1 MGRSAQKQR
10 LDTPQLHS
18 EAFLSCS
25 LRSAESPL
33 ASHIFA
39 RSHGKEKAL
48 ISFLS
53 PVWDKDHTKCKSS
66 HSMSYV
72 LTRIVQEKF
81 APVIQHRETGRTQ
94 TSYAVIA
101 YATNSNLR
109 QVRRVPQPAPVQH
122 LATGRQSRAGAALA
136 QDRHLSCPVGWEGAT
151 TGAGAMGAIGNTN

>member
-25 LRSAESPL
+25 LKSAESPL

-81 APVIQHRETGRTQ
+81 APVSTGR
-94 TSYAVIA
+94 
-101 YATNSNLR
+101 
-109 QVRRVPQPAPVQH
+109 
-122 LATGRQSRAGAALA
+122 LAEHKQ
-136 QDRHLSCPVGWEGAT
+136 
-151 TGAGAMGAIGNTN
+151 AMLLLFTPRIQI